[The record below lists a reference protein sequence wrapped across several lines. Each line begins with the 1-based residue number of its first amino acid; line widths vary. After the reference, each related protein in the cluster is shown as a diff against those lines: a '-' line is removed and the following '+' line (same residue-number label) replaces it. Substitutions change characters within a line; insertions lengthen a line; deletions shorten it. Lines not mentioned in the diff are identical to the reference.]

1 MASMRKKQS
10 LNIIGGGAAGFF
22 AAIQCAEQ
30 NPELDISI
38 LEQGNQVL
46 GKVKISGGGRCNV
59 THACFEPRQLVQ
71 FYPRGTK
78 ELLGPFHKFQP
89 ADMID
94 WLEFRGVEV
103 KTESDGR
110 VFPVTDNSMTIVNC
124 LMESAR
130 EAGVH
135 IKTGVKVVSFNRNEK
150 ENLWQIK
157 TLEGTKLSADFLLIA
172 GGSSNV
178 LWQQIE
184 NLGHTIIDPV
194 PSLFTFNIRSVII
207 KDLMGLS
214 VPESIVKIQGQ
225 KLQSTGPLLITHW
238 GLSGPAILKL
248 SAWGARLLAAMQYKF
263 SIQVNWT
270 GKDAESV
277 FKQLEEAKY
286 TQAKKLVVNTPLFR
300 IPGRLWKSFCQQ
312 AEIQSSTQWSDINLR
327 EMKSLLQLLCNT
339 SLQVQGKSTFK
350 DEFVTCGGIA
360 LEEVNFKTMESKK
373 QPGLY
378 FAGEILDI
386 DAITGG
392 FNFQAAW
399 TTAWLAG
406 NAIAEKSIVA

>member
-1 MASMRKKQS
+1 
-10 LNIIGGGAAGFF
+10 
-22 AAIQCAEQ
+22 
-30 NPELDISI
+30 
-38 LEQGNQVL
+38 
-46 GKVKISGGGRCNV
+46 
-59 THACFEPRQLVQ
+59 
-71 FYPRGTK
+71 
-78 ELLGPFHKFQP
+78 
-89 ADMID
+89 MID

-103 KTESDGR
+103 KTEPDGR

-286 TQAKKLVVNTPLFR
+286 TQAKKLVINTPLFR

-339 SLQVQGKSTFK
+339 TLQVQGKSTFK

-406 NAIAEKSIVA
+406 NAIAEKSVVE

>member
-1 MASMRKKQS
+1 MRKKQS

-103 KTESDGR
+103 KTEPDGR

-406 NAIAEKSIVA
+406 NAIAEKSVLE

>member
-1 MASMRKKQS
+1 MRKKQS

-103 KTESDGR
+103 KTEPDGR

-373 QPGLY
+373 QQGLY

-406 NAIAEKSIVA
+406 NAIAEKSVLE

>member
-1 MASMRKKQS
+1 MRKKQS
-10 LNIIGGGAAGFF
+10 LIIIGGGAAGFF

-38 LEQGNQVL
+38 LEQGHQVL

-103 KTESDGR
+103 KTEPDGR

-286 TQAKKLVVNTPLFR
+286 TQAKKLVINTPLFR

-339 SLQVQGKSTFK
+339 TLQVQGKSTFK

-406 NAIAEKSIVA
+406 NAIAEKSVVE

>member
-1 MASMRKKQS
+1 MRKKQS

-406 NAIAEKSIVA
+406 NAIAEKSVLE

>member
-1 MASMRKKQS
+1 MRKKQS

-103 KTESDGR
+103 KTEPDGR

-339 SLQVQGKSTFK
+339 TLQVQGKSTFK

-406 NAIAEKSIVA
+406 NAIAEKSVLE

>member
-1 MASMRKKQS
+1 MRKKQS

-103 KTESDGR
+103 KTEPDGR

-360 LEEVNFKTMESKK
+360 LDEVNFKTMESKK
-373 QPGLY
+373 QQGLY

-406 NAIAEKSIVA
+406 NAIAEKSVLE